1 MSASSNTINNSAF
14 QQANHGQDNK
24 NWQLYLQTLNKREV
38 YEKRVAHFFEWRKTK
53 GDGDEPSDL
62 IRYFQYFHGD
72 LDEQPPHKYA
82 PTTLRQWHSIF
93 TQFWKFTGRG
103 DMSDGVTG
111 IPVLDRFVTSWENGY
126 QPEQAGTFTRE
137 QLVEFYSA
145 PNTPEI
151 LVYKVYAVLSL
162 GFAARGADVFLVP
175 FAAVLKLTDH
185 AKNEDGACNA
195 ADRCYGKYNE
205 QQQLNGRNDKVYMYV
220 IISCIESSS

>member
-137 QLVEFYSA
+137 QLGTVYNHFYKYLL
-145 PNTPEI
+145 PT
-151 LVYKVYAVLSL
+151 LSN
-162 GFAARGADVFLVP
+162 P
-175 FAAVLKLTDH
+175 FFV
-185 AKNEDGACNA
+185 
-195 ADRCYGKYNE
+195 
-205 QQQLNGRNDKVYMYV
+205 
-220 IISCIESSS
+220 